1 MRVMCGF
8 KTDYKIETLMDN
20 FEEMVTEIRRVDLAK
35 NLEYAVCLQ
44 FMDRLEKWKNK

>member
-1 MRVMCGF
+1 MTEKYSRATGEKILDLMRVMCGF

-35 NLEYAVCLQ
+35 NL
-44 FMDRLEKWKNK
+44 